1 MVRSCGIYKKLLGRI
16 EKVKR
21 YEIIRGLES
30 IQEMSDK
37 EIECNAQFI
46 RDVASSCY
54 GLFGSMNK
62 VVVENQKMRKTI
74 LNQIGRIANLEK
86 NQKYEEKKNGCE

>member
-1 MVRSCGIYKKLLGRI
+1 MVRSCGMHKKLLGRI

-37 EIECNAQFI
+37 EIECNA
-46 RDVASSCY
+46 
-54 GLFGSMNK
+54 
-62 VVVENQKMRKTI
+62 
-74 LNQIGRIANLEK
+74 NLSETLLRRAMD
-86 NQKYEEKKNGCE
+86 YSVL